1 MTGSHKTARALFA
14 ALVTTLLAALTH
26 LGAGGRISL
35 LGIALVFVLVLWV
48 AMILAG
54 RRLGYITLGA
64 ILGLG
69 QMLMHAI
76 MGWFTATPRTITAA
90 TSHLGAHTHHATGT
104 LDLSPASLPHT
115 HGASADTTMMLAH
128 LGAVIATALVLKHG
142 EDTVL
147 RTLQL
152 ALGPVTTAV
161 RSLAA
166 VTRALADASVRI
178 PHGHWRVPHSVTA
191 AVVGGN
197 HRRGPPAFV

>member
-1 MTGSHKTARALFA
+1 MTGSHKTVRALFA
-14 ALVTTLLAALTH
+14 ALVTILLAALTH

-69 QMLMHAI
+69 QMLMHAT
-76 MGWFTATPRTITAA
+76 MGWFTAAPRTITAA
-90 TSHLGAHTHHATGT
+90 TGHLGAHTHHATGT
-104 LDLSPASLPHT
+104 LDLSPAPLPHT
-115 HGASADTTMMLAH
+115 HGASDTTMMLAH

-152 ALGPVTTAV
+152 ALGPVTMAV
-161 RSLAA
+161 RSLCAA
-166 VTRALADASVRI
+166 TRALAEASVRI
-178 PHGHWRVPHSVTA
+178 PHGHWRVPHAVTA

-197 HRRGPPAFV
+197 HRRGPPALV